1 MVLIDND
8 VPVAEHF
15 ISAIISGDLSGLGPH
30 EEGQL
35 ERWHAFY
42 EGEAGE
48 DEYVVYDIDYG
59 STADFAKC
67 SVCGLLANC
76 YRLNIHSSGPK
87 STSYG
92 DSN

>member
-15 ISAIISGDLSGLGPH
+15 ISAIINGDLSGLEPH

-42 EGEAGE
+42 DGEAG
-48 DEYVVYDIDYG
+48 
-59 STADFAKC
+59 
-67 SVCGLLANC
+67 
-76 YRLNIHSSGPK
+76 
-87 STSYG
+87 
-92 DSN
+92 